1 MESLQSTLMTYLNQ
15 VPDFRQPAGNALPGL
30 IC

>member
-1 MESLQSTLMTYLNQ
+1 MESLQSTLMSYLTQ
-15 VPDFRQPAGNALPGL
+15 VPDFRTPAGNALPGP